1 MTVEVVTEGNMKA
14 LKIIIP
20 ISPRA
25 SKTGKSTVIAGT
37 NGFTATTATHDGQ
50 PVKVNV
56 NAII

>member
-25 SKTGKSTVIAGT
+25 SKTGKSTIVAGT
-37 NGFTATTATHDGQ
+37 NGFTTTTATHDGQ
-50 PVKVNV
+50 PVKVSV